1 MINLTFITASGE
13 KIAAKAEA
21 GDNIMET
28 AIENDIE
35 GIVAEC
41 GGSMMCATCHV
52 YVDEA
57 FASKLPE
64 REEAETEMLECAAT
78 ECKPN
83 SRLSCQVEIT
93 PELEGMIIHLPETQ
107 I

>member
-1 MINLTFITASGE
+1 MINVTFINASGE
-13 KIAAKAEA
+13 KTTAQAEA

-57 FASKLPE
+57 YADKLPE
-64 REEAETEMLECAAT
+64 RTEAETEMLECAAT
-78 ECKPN
+78 ECKSN

-93 PELEGMIIHLPETQ
+93 PEMEGMIIHLPEAQ